1 MAGSAG
7 SEDSDGAAV
16 CSGELATVAVT
27 IAGEVA
33 AEFVPAELLPAELV
47 PAKLLPA
54 ELVPTGFV
62 PAEELLPL
70 RAALMASMR
79 ALLRMPPAPLMP
91 TLPASC
97 LSSGSSIE
105 LRPPDFA
112 RLVVSAGASAT
123 AAGVASEVSV
133 T

>member
-47 PAKLLPA
+47 PAELLPA
-54 ELVPTGFV
+54 ELVPKEFV
-62 PAEELLPL
+62 PAEEFPL

-79 ALLRMPPAPLMP
+79 APLRMAPAPLMP
-91 TLPASC
+91 RLPASC
-97 LSSGSSIE
+97 LSSGSRIE
-105 LRPPDFA
+105 LRPPDFV
-112 RLVVSAGASAT
+112 RLAVSADASAGAE
-123 AAGVASEVSV
+123 GVASKVSV